1 MTSGTSPR
9 FIIETVC
16 CKASTYRNGKL
27 TFCVDCKKRANY
39 RKHPI
44 NGLMKQKHED
54 KKIADFPAYKPVLGL
69 SLSDRT
75 AEAIKRRQFITEYES
90 IKPTDT
96 TEIKF
101 IKQRIKWNNER
112 IALLLG

>member
-1 MTSGTSPR
+1 MTSPK
-9 FIIETVC
+9 FIIQTIC
-16 CKASTYRNGKL
+16 CRASTYRKGKL
-27 TFCVDCKKRANY
+27 THCVDCKKRANY

-44 NGLMKQKHED
+44 NGLMKQRHED
-54 KKIADFPAYKPVLGL
+54 NKQVEFPAYKPVYGL
-69 SLSDRT
+69 SQGERVE
-75 AEAIKRRQFITEYES
+75 EAIKRRQVIAEYDL